1 MNVRYTETALEEIR
15 AIRAYISER
24 NLSAADAVIGRVKA
38 AIQRLSEFPLSAIG
52 TDMPGVRM
60 TPVASY
66 PYLSFYTVEA
76 DEVVILHVRHGAR
89 LKPWEADR

>member
-1 MNVRYTETALEEIR
+1 MKVRYTQTALEEIR

-24 NLSAADAVIGRVKA
+24 NRSAAVAVIARVEA
-38 AIQRLSEFPLSAIG
+38 AIQRLSEFPLSAIE
-52 TDMPGVRM
+52 TDSPCVRM
-60 TPVASY
+60 TPVPSY
-66 PYLSFYTVEA
+66 PYLIFYTVEA

>member
-24 NLSAADAVIGRVKA
+24 NLSTAEAVIGRVKA
-38 AIQRLSEFPLSAIG
+38 AVHRLSEFPLSAIE
-52 TDMPGVRM
+52 TDMAGVRM

-66 PYLSFYTVEA
+66 PYLIFYTVEA
-76 DEVVILHVRHGAR
+76 DDVVILHVRHGAR
-89 LKPWEADR
+89 LKPWEGRR

>member
-24 NLSAADAVIGRVKA
+24 NLSDAEAVIGRVKA
-38 AIQRLSEFPLSAIG
+38 AVQRLSEFPLSAIE
-52 TDMPGVRM
+52 TDMPSVRM

-66 PYLSFYTVEA
+66 PYLIFYTVEA
-76 DEVVILHVRHGAR
+76 DDVVILHVRHGAR
-89 LKPWEADR
+89 LKPWEGHR

>member
-1 MNVRYTETALEEIR
+1 MKVRYTQTALDEIR

-24 NLSAADAVIGRVKA
+24 NLSAAEAVIARVKEA
-38 AIQRLSEFPLSAIG
+38 VQRLSEFPLSAIE
-52 TDMPGVRM
+52 TDMTSVRM

-66 PYLSFYTVEA
+66 PYLIFYTIEA

-89 LKPWEADR
+89 LKPWEGSR